1 MNQRFRF
8 PAARRLSG
16 MALALLLPVRFTA
29 QAQQARVVDR
39 AVLERLLV
47 AEDAR
52 GKGAGALAPITEGLT
67 SQDTLIR
74 RVAVRAVGRLQRP
87 DLAGKLIPIL
97 SDPVPAIRAEA
108 AIAVAQSL
116 RRVRRGAPPTDSTEL
131 SVAHAQLA
139 LDEAIG
145 KESNATVAGAMAEAL
160 GRLSLGDSVAGRTA
174 EQAILSAAR
183 SRLNFGFAHG
193 LYWLAATRRF
203 TGGLSQP
210 AIALLRTTARS
221 ARDTTLRRM
230 AVLALGTGGYLD
242 SATVT
247 VASRDPDEQV
257 RRLALAGAADLS
269 PVSRA
274 GLVRRALADPSVM
287 VRVAA
292 IAAARVGSPS
302 PDCAPIIRA
311 TGEPHP
317 YVVLTAIDALGAAC
331 ADSAS
336 AAVALVSIIN
346 RPTSPSAESNRG
358 WQPAAH
364 AIAALS
370 KVDPARASAL
380 LERFTAS
387 GRWQDR
393 LYAAMAA
400 TNLSDTP
407 ALLRLAGDR
416 DHNVREAAIAG
427 LSTVR
432 KHETDSVYIAGLS
445 SEGFQVV
452 LAASEA
458 LAGSRHPGALPALLD
473 GFDHVSAKRS
483 ENARDPRLSML
494 KRIGELGSAADT
506 ARLMP
511 YLADFDTTVAMTTA
525 TILSR
530 WSGAAVQAHPV
541 PLPIAPE
548 PLAAIFLNPRLRLHV
563 TMSPMSGGGSFTL
576 RLFPEEA
583 PATVARII
591 RLASRH
597 YYDGHV
603 FQRVEPNF
611 VIQGGGPDASEY
623 VGDATFMRDEVG
635 FHSHFRGTA
644 GISSRG
650 RDTGDAQLF
659 LNLVDNY
666 LLDHEYTVFG
676 QVVDGLPVMDQILEG
691 DVIES
696 VEVVG
701 GT

>member
-1 MNQRFRF
+1 
-8 PAARRLSG
+8 
-16 MALALLLPVRFTA
+16 
-29 QAQQARVVDR
+29 
-39 AVLERLLV
+39 
-47 AEDAR
+47 
-52 GKGAGALAPITEGLT
+52 
-67 SQDTLIR
+67 
-74 RVAVRAVGRLQRP
+74 
-87 DLAGKLIPIL
+87 
-97 SDPVPAIRAEA
+97 
-108 AIAVAQSL
+108 
-116 RRVRRGAPPTDSTEL
+116 
-131 SVAHAQLA
+131 
-139 LDEAIG
+139 
-145 KESNATVAGAMAEAL
+145 
-160 GRLSLGDSVAGRTA
+160 
-174 EQAILSAAR
+174 
-183 SRLNFGFAHG
+183 
-193 LYWLAATRRF
+193 
-203 TGGLSQP
+203 
-210 AIALLRTTARS
+210 
-221 ARDTTLRRM
+221 
-230 AVLALGTGGYLD
+230 
-242 SATVT
+242 
-247 VASRDPDEQV
+247 
-257 RRLALAGAADLS
+257 
-269 PVSRA
+269 
-274 GLVRRALADPSVM
+274 
-287 VRVAA
+287 
-292 IAAARVGSPS
+292 
-302 PDCAPIIRA
+302 
-311 TGEPHP
+311 
-317 YVVLTAIDALGAAC
+317 
-331 ADSAS
+331 
-336 AAVALVSIIN
+336 
-346 RPTSPSAESNRG
+346 
-358 WQPAAH
+358 
-364 AIAALS
+364 
-370 KVDPARASAL
+370 
-380 LERFTAS
+380 
-387 GRWQDR
+387 
-393 LYAAMAA
+393 MAA

-427 LSTVR
+427 LSKVR

-494 KRIGELGSAADT
+494 KRIGELGSVADT
-506 ARLMP
+506 ARLTP

-650 RDTGDAQLF
+650 REPAT
-659 LNLVDNY
+659 
-666 LLDHEYTVFG
+666 
-676 QVVDGLPVMDQILEG
+676 P
-691 DVIES
+691 S
-696 VEVVG
+696 SS
-701 GT
+701 